1 MISHFGGLFFKS
13 FSFMN
18 IYSYHVFKRK
28 EKYFLFHIEN
38 MTIISI
44 SKYEAD
50 LLILLLKNPNK
61 LDKKVENLLYNL
73 SLINNNDKTHK
84 ICSQNPLPITNIALF
99 VTQKCNLSCIYC
111 YGYQGTYGRRGDMSN
126 QVAYK
131 SIDWLIEKSKNQKK
145 LTVSFFGGEP
155 LLNLNLIKNVI
166 KYSLKKG
173 EEVNKDFE
181 FNINTNATKLDKETI
196 TFFVKYKMKVTVSLD
211 GPKEIQDSQRPFKN
225 GKGTYA
231 VILPKIKELILSLP
245 DTSCRAVLLDNTKPT
260 LIGNTLHDLGFKR
273 IFISYKSLSLFDKK
287 ERNQKE
293 ERNFSQI
300 FKKIK
305 AEAVELTLAIK
316 EKDIEKLE
324 RFKESGFLYS
334 RFNKLING
342 QKKIFPCG
350 AGRSSVAI
358 SCEGEIFLCHRFV
371 GIENFRIGDISN
383 DILERKEYQTSPLDI
398 NNDCKNCYAKFLC
411 AGGCYHDNFG
421 YTGSL
426 TTPSSDMCKL
436 MKYMVTHLLI
446 IFSHLNENDLNYLYL
461 NNIIEKRICPF
472 DF

>member
-1 MISHFGGLFFKS
+1 
-13 FSFMN
+13 MN
-18 IYSYHVFKRK
+18 IYSYHVFKHK
-28 EKYFLFHIEN
+28 EKYFLFHIEM

-44 SKYEAD
+44 KRYEAD
-50 LLILLLKNPNK
+50 LLILVSKNPNK
-61 LDKKVENLLYNL
+61 LDKKVENLLFSL
-73 SLINNNDKTHK
+73 SLINTKDKIQK
-84 ICSQNPLPITNIALF
+84 ISSQNPLPITNIALF
-99 VTQKCNLSCIYC
+99 VTQDCNLSCIYC
-111 YGYQGTYGRRGDMSN
+111 YGNQGSYGTGGEMN
-126 QVAYK
+126 KKVAYK
-131 SIDWLIEKSKNQKK
+131 SIDWLIEKSKDQKR

-155 LLNLNLIKNVI
+155 LLNINLIKNVI
-166 KYSLKKG
+166 EYSLKKG
-173 EEVNKDFE
+173 KKLNKNFE

-196 TFFVKYKMKVTVSLD
+196 AFFVKCKMKVLVSLD
-211 GPKEIQDSQRPFKN
+211 GPKEIQDYQRPFKN
-225 GKGTYA
+225 GRGSYT
-231 VILPKIKELILSLP
+231 VILPKIKELVLSLP
-245 DTSCRAVLLDNTKPT
+245 DTTCRAVLLDNTKPT
-260 LIGNTLHDLGFKR
+260 LIENTLHGLGFKN
-273 IFISYKSLSLFDKK
+273 ISISYKSLSLFDKK

-316 EKDIEKLE
+316 EKDIEKLMKL
-324 RFKESGFLYS
+324 KESGIIYS

-358 SCEGEIFLCHRFV
+358 SCKGEIFLCHRFV
-371 GIENFRIGDISN
+371 GINNFKIGDISN
-383 DILERKEYQTSPLDI
+383 EKLDRIKYQTSPLDI
-398 NNDCKNCYAKFLC
+398 NQDCKNCYAKYLC

-421 YTGSL
+421 YMGSL

-446 IFSHLNENDLNYLYL
+446 IFIQLNENDLNYLYM
-461 NNIIEKRICPF
+461 NNIIEKKICPF